1 MKGEKKML
9 GQLNFYGKTKLEQTI
24 DRIKYFEPKE
34 GYYLAFSGG
43 KDSIVCKEL
52 LNIAE
57 VKYDIH
63 YSHTTVDPPE
73 LIQYMRKYH
82 KDVIIEYPKLTM
94 WKLIVKKRM
103 PPTRLVR
110 YCCSELKE
118 NGGNKRFV
126 VTGVRWAES
135 TRRKNTRNIIEF
147 DSYGSQSKKAIE
159 KREIFLMSDNEDRR
173 RMIENCIIK
182 GKHILNPIIDWTDK
196 EVWDFIKLRNLPYCS
211 LYDEGF
217 NRLGCI
223 GCPMA
228 GKKGMEKDFK
238 RWPTYKRA
246 YIRAFDKMVQKRKE
260 DGLKTDVWKNGQ
272 DVFNWWTNS

>member
-1 MKGEKKML
+1 ML
-9 GQLNFYGKTKLEQTI
+9 GQLDIWGKTKLERTI
-24 DRIKYFEPKE
+24 ERIKYFEPAE

-52 LNIAE
+52 LNIAG
-57 VKYDIH
+57 VKYDTH

-118 NGGNKRFV
+118 NGGNNRFV
-126 VTGVRWAES
+126 ITGVRWAES

-147 DSYGSQSKKAIE
+147 DSYGSRSREAVE
-159 KREIFLMSDNEDRR
+159 KREIFLMSDNEEKR
-173 RMIENCIIK
+173 RMIENCSIK

-196 EVWDFIKLRNLPYCS
+196 EIWDFIKQRKLPYCK
-211 LYDEGF
+211 LYNEGF

-272 DVFNWWTNS
+272 DVFNWWIGE